1 MIAALR
7 SATPTA
13 LKVSRRPWSRAE
25 RTAVISPHR
34 VSV

>member
-13 LKVSRRPWSRAE
+13 LKVSRLWSRAG